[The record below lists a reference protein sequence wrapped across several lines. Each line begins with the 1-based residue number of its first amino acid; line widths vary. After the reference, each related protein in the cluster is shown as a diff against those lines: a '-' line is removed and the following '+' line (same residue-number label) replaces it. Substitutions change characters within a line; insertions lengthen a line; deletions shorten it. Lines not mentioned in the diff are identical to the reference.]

1 MINNNKFWKKYNLN
15 KNKLIKKIVDYNNK
29 FKFNFIEK
37 GHYNHTRD
45 IFALVL
51 SNLDI
56 SQNKKIS
63 VLDFGS
69 NLLTLSNLNNKI
81 NTSGIDFTI
90 YDPFSSFDKKK
101 IKIKNI
107 KYKIINDLDKI
118 YSKKFHMINFASSA
132 QYQKDFIKNFNSFD
146 LIKTKYILFTA
157 TPFSLGKTYESIQ
170 SNHTNLTQIVY
181 SFDNIVKKLKSKK
194 FKLIFKSKNDKKY
207 IACKDTK
214 FKTFSLNLIFKK

>member
-51 SNLDI
+51 SNLNI
-56 SQNKKIS
+56 SQNKKID

-81 NTSGIDFTI
+81 DTSRVDFTI
-90 YDPFSSFDKKK
+90 YDPFSSFNKKNF
-101 IKIKNI
+101 KIKNI
-107 KYKIINDLDKI
+107 KYKIFNDIDKI
-118 YSKKFHMINFASSA
+118 YANKFHMINFASSA
-132 QYQKDFIKNFNSFD
+132 QYQKDFIKNLNHFDFN
-146 LIKTKYILFTA
+146 KTKYILFTA
-157 TPFSLGKTYESIQ
+157 TPFSLGKTYKSIQ
-170 SNHTNLTQIVY
+170 SNHRNLTQIVY
-181 SFDNIVKKLKSKK
+181 SFDTLVKKLKSKK

-207 IACKDTK
+207 IACKNIAY
-214 FKTFSLNLIFKK
+214 KTFSLNLIFKK